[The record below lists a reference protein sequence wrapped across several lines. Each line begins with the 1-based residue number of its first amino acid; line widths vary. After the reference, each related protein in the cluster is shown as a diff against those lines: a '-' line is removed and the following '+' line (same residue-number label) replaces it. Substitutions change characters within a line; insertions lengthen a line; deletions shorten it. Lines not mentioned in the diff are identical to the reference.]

1 MFRLESG
8 IFAHSFETIVQDKAD
23 RMSLT
28 TRTQYIP
35 VIGYPPS
42 SSGTAQVKLISS
54 VTESSSG
61 AETLEDNSILGRPG
75 AEATPKDIRKK
86 DQVLNLHFLR
96 MYCEKKGTQVNPLF
110 FKVA

>member
-28 TRTQYIP
+28 TRTRYIP

-75 AEATPKDIRKK
+75 AEATPKDIRKR
-86 DQVLNLHFLR
+86 DQVLSLHFLR
-96 MYCEKKGTQVNPLF
+96 MYCEKKAL
-110 FKVA
+110 K